1 MRHAYN
7 AVLHVYNVQDEARK
21 KSFQSLSG
29 IGGLS
34 DRSLAK
40 VVQWIRDH
48 PEVPVARY
56 VALSLAKEQQAIGR
70 ARRIGRDEMQILS
83 VVRFLT
89 HSTVEET
96 IKHDVQRRK
105 NDAASAA
112 LRGSEAQR
120 PGDPDYL
127 TGSIL
132 ARLFAADG

>member
-48 PEVPVARY
+48 PEVAVARY
-56 VALSLAKEQQAIGR
+56 VALSLATRCGNYRISIHTYARVVYIYTRG
-70 ARRIGRDEMQILS
+70 ARR
-83 VVRFLT
+83 
-89 HSTVEET
+89 
-96 IKHDVQRRK
+96 
-105 NDAASAA
+105 
-112 LRGSEAQR
+112 
-120 PGDPDYL
+120 
-127 TGSIL
+127 
-132 ARLFAADG
+132 